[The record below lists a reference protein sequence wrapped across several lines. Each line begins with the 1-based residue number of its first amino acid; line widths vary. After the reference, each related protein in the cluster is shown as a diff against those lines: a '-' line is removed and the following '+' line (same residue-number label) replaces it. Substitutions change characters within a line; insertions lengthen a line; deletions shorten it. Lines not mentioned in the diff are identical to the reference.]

1 MKILAKR
8 STLLGGAALALLLAA
23 PLAAQDTG
31 GVETA
36 TETAAPMAADAG
48 TVVATVNGEAI
59 TLGHVIAAR
68 LTLPEQYQAMP
79 NDVLLDGLIEQL
91 IQQTVL
97 GQAMGEMT
105 RRAQI
110 QLDNERRA
118 ITATEKLDDVITSA
132 VDDAKIQAAYD
143 AEYADAT
150 PTKEWNASHILVETE
165 EEAAALIEELAGG
178 ADFAQLAREKS
189 TGPSGPNGG
198 ELGWFGEG
206 MMVKPFEDAVMGMTD
221 GAVAGP
227 VQTQFGWH
235 VIKLNES
242 HMKGAPALEEVA
254 GDIVAK
260 LENDAVE
267 QALSALLAAAKIDRI
282 DLDGLDPAVL
292 SDISLLD

>member
-8 STLLGGAALALLLAA
+8 GTLLTGAALSLLLAA
-23 PLAAQDTG
+23 PLAAQDAETSEPAAET
-31 GVETA
+31 VE
-36 TETAAPMAADAG
+36 PMAVDAS
-48 TVVATVNGEAI
+48 TVLATVNGEDI

-68 LTLPEQYQAMP
+68 LTLPEQYQTLP
-79 NDVLLDGLIEQL
+79 NDVLLNGLIDQL

-118 ITATEKLDDVITSA
+118 ITATEKLDDVISTA
-132 VDDAKIQAAYD
+132 VDDAAIQAAYD
-143 AEYADAT
+143 AEYANAE

-165 EEAAALIEELAGG
+165 DEAAALIDELNGG
-178 ADFAQLAREKS
+178 ADFAELAREKS

-198 ELGWFGEG
+198 ELGWFGPG
-206 MMVKPFEDAVMGMTD
+206 MMVQPFEEAVMGMED

-227 VQTQFGWH
+227 IQTQFGWH
-235 VIKLNES
+235 VVKLNDAR
-242 HMKGAPALEEVA
+242 MKGAPALDEVRA
-254 GDIVAK
+254 EIVAK

-267 QALSALLAAAKIDRI
+267 QALAALLGAAEIERADVSGIDPNVLT
-282 DLDGLDPAVL
+282 DLSILD
-292 SDISLLD
+292 